1 MSWCGSVWFYLLRLL
16 FLYLEICFF
25 LQFRQFLAIIS
36 KNTFSNPFSF
46 SSPGAPIK
54 QILVHLIFSP
64 GPLNY
69 PHLKNLFSFFAVLIG
84 WFALF
89 CHPNHFHILL
99 YQRLLHFPPGVLFIS
114 AIIFFSFDWLFF
126 IFSNS
131 LLKFSLCPSIIL
143 SNLVTILIAKALHY
157 FIWQLFISVLFMFVF
172 DIYFFL
178 LFFKWDKSPC
188 LLIFLFFIY
197 LYKIR
202 W

>member
-1 MSWCGSVWFYLLRLL
+1 MWVCLVLFVKTLVSVLGNL
-16 FLYLEICFF
+16 F

-46 SSPGAPIK
+46 SSAGAPIM

-69 PHLKNLFSFFAVLIG
+69 PHLKKLFSFFAVLIG

-99 YQRLLHFPPGVLFIS
+99 YQHLLHFPPGVLFVS
-114 AIIFFSFDWLFF
+114 AIIFFSFDWFFF

-131 LLKFSLCPSIIL
+131 LLKFSLSPSIIL
-143 SNLVTILIAKALHY
+143 SNLVNILIAKALNFFYLATVY
-157 FIWQLFISVLFMFVF
+157 FCFIHVCLFLTFI
-172 DIYFFL
+172 FFSYS
-178 LFFKWDKSPC
+178 FKWDKSPC
-188 LLIFLFFIY
+188 LLIFLYFIY
-197 LYKIR
+197 VYKIR